1 MNPRIRLTSAKV
13 GVEVEAELG
22 KKQNN
27 KTKVKSVQLG
37 KTLSFVKFVIE
48 WGGVEGGKT
57 LDCSLKTLESP
68 TYQILASCYAYNPT
82 KSFRWWWWWVILESE
97 FSVHLWSEASA

>member
-1 MNPRIRLTSAKV
+1 MFFFLKID
-13 GVEVEAELG
+13 
-22 KKQNN
+22 QN
-27 KTKVKSVQLG
+27 KTKVLSVQLG
-37 KTLSFVKFVIE
+37 KSLSFVKFVIE